1 MPNYTF
7 LITLLLSYSYCSGYF
22 PIYTIPDKIGPWS
35 PIDIRDLSCPN
46 NLLVED
52 EGCNTLSSFSYMEL
66 KIGYIKA
73 IKVEGFTCTGVITEA
88 ETYTNL
94 IGYVTTTFKRKHFRP
109 TMSGCRDAYRWKIT
123 GDPRYE
129 ESLHNPYPDSSW
141 LRTVT
146 TSKES
151 LLIISPSV
159 ADMDAYDKQ
168 LYAPI
173 FPDGKCTNLLP
184 GAFYCSTNH
193 EYTIWMP
200 KDPRLN
206 LACDIF
212 VNSKGKM
219 ATKDG
224 QVCGFIDERGLYK
237 SLKGACKLKLCG
249 ISGIRLVDGSW
260 VSIQRKNPPEPCS
273 PGQLVNIHDF
283 RTEEIEHLIVE
294 DLVKKREECLDA
306 LETIMSTKTISFRKL
321 SHFRKL
327 VPGFGK
333 AYTLINK
340 TLMEADAHY
349 RSIRNWTEV
358 VPSKGCLRTGGY
370 CHPHYDGIFFNGII
384 LSPQGDVLIPEM
396 QSALLQ
402 QHVELLESSVIPLRH
417 PLADPSATLRES
429 NEVEDFV
436 EIHLPAVQKHVSDIS
451 LGLPEWKHYFYIIA
465 SLLAFLAFA
474 ILAAMFCRRFKR
486 RKKPR
491 PNSVELVRRTSVTSV
506 SGRPVHSWE
515 SYKTGQQVAPEF
527 VPPPHDTPNSPSRI
541 HT

>member
-1 MPNYTF
+1 MSNCA
-7 LITLLLSYSYCSGYF
+7 ITIIVLLRCTLCFGHF

-35 PIDIRDLSCPN
+35 PIDIRNLNCPN
-46 NLLVED
+46 NLIVED
-52 EGCNTLSSFSYMEL
+52 EGCNTLTPFSYMEL

-73 IKVEGFTCTGVITEA
+73 IKVEGFTCTGVVTEA
-88 ETYTNL
+88 ETYTNFL
-94 IGYVTTTFKRKHFRP
+94 GYVTTTFKRKHFRP
-109 TMSGCRDAYRWKIT
+109 SMNRCLDAYRWKVN

-146 TSKES
+146 TAKES

-168 LYAPI
+168 LYAAI

-184 GAFYCSTNH
+184 GAFYCPTNH

-200 KDPRLN
+200 RDHRLN

-212 VNSKGKM
+212 VNSRGKM
-219 ATKDG
+219 AIKDG
-224 QVCGFIDERGLYK
+224 KMCGFIDERGLYK

-260 VSIQRKNPPEPCS
+260 VSIQRRTPPEPCA
-273 PGQLVNIHDF
+273 PGQLVNMHDL
-283 RTEEIEHLIVE
+283 RTEEIEHLIVD

-306 LETIMSTKTISFRKL
+306 LETIMSTKTVSFRRL

-349 RSIRNWTEV
+349 KSIKNWSDV
-358 VPSKGCLRTGGY
+358 IPSKGCLRIGGY

-384 LSPQGDVLIPEM
+384 MSPHGDVLIPEM

-402 QHVELLESSVIPLRH
+402 QHIELLESSVIPLRH
-417 PLADPSATLRES
+417 PLADPSTVLREG
-429 NEVEDFV
+429 NDVEDFFDV
-436 EIHLPAVQKHVSDIS
+436 HLPEVQKHVSDIN
-451 LGLPEWKHYFYIIA
+451 LGLPEWKHYFYIGVA
-465 SLLAFLAFA
+465 LLALIALSIIA
-474 ILAAMFCRRFKR
+474 VVFCRRFKR
-486 RKKPR
+486 RKKSPQA
-491 PNSVELVRRTSVTSV
+491 PIELVRRASVTSV
-506 SGRPVHSWE
+506 SGRPVPSWE
-515 SYKTGQQVAPEF
+515 SYKTGRQTNLEV
-527 VPPPHDTPNSPSRI
+527 VPSPHETPTNPLRK
-541 HT
+541 